1 MLVAFRLNHFVITCV
16 ACIYAWS
23 DFINNIYQ
31 FSICNGF
38 YRDIYKEDVDEV
50 KRHWKYFFIY
60 KSLSCVPFTVFSSF
74 IVVSLTYRSIVEA
87 FDYIFRKFHNKR
99 QNGPAMRK
107 HFKNKDSFCCKLFDV
122 DDEHEVIFYSYDI
135 EYVLEL
141 LENNNTNDSV
151 MKKNFKRTKSKHD
164 YCIEYVEL
172 KTLDKKFKIMDKI
185 LSGFVKITNLKAL
198 KE

>member
-1 MLVAFRLNHFVITCV
+1 V

-60 KSLSCVPFTVFSSF
+60 KSLSCIPFTVFSSF

-87 FDYIFRKFHNKR
+87 FDYIFRRFLNKR
-99 QNGPAMRK
+99 PNKTAMRK
-107 HFKNKDSFCCKLFDV
+107 HLKNKDTFCCNLFDV
-122 DDEHEVIFYSYDI
+122 DDEHEIIFCSYDF

-141 LENNNTNDSV
+141 FEKNNTNESV
-151 MKKNFKRTKSKHD
+151 MKKNFKRTKSKHA
-164 YCIEYVEL
+164 YCIECVEL

-185 LSGFVKITNLKAL
+185 LTGFLNIFLK
-198 KE
+198 KQRPHS